1 MSINIE
7 QYKCPTCDGYIP
19 NNENIGAYSG
29 AISRT
34 DNETEVCSDC
44 GTREALGDFIKVTAT
59 NNLPKTFDEL
69 MSKVLAFLPEATLD
83 EDEDGQIY
91 INTNL
96 TERNGRL
103 EDMGDINA

>member
-1 MSINIE
+1 M
-7 QYKCPTCDGYIP
+7 
-19 NNENIGAYSG
+19 
-29 AISRT
+29 
-34 DNETEVCSDC
+34 
-44 GTREALGDFIKVTAT
+44 
-59 NNLPKTFDEL
+59 PKTFDEL
-69 MSKVLAFLPEATLD
+69 MSKVLTFLPEATLE